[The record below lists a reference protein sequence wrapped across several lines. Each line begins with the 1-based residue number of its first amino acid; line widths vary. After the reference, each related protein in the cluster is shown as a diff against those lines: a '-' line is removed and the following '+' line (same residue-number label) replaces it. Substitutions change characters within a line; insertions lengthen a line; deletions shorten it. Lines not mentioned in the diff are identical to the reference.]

1 MKDVYVTMYTPSLNL
16 LVNNETINLSNSE
29 IVSIS
34 FIHNY
39 DTTSYPIIRLRIY
52 ADLTKIQQICENPDS
67 ILVRGC
73 LNGGIYK
80 MNQNTEN
87 ESTLVKAVKS
97 INISLKAY
105 IEMKNIPSSTYDQ
118 YEDGKKKESDLNVN
132 IKSPLELYCY
142 NEQLVHY
149 MKKRAN
155 SIYKDTSIGTV
166 LHDILQQAN
175 VYNAEIDPITNPKK
189 YNQVLIPNM
198 NIIQSIS
205 FIDYY
210 YGLYKKGGMMYG
222 DLDKLYIA
230 NTDVYNG
237 TTPIPIYVESYK
249 NNNDSSGMTRINN
262 DYQFYIMAPNVSV
275 RSESDIERVLHGPK
289 FATINLM
296 DMSDIDIV
304 ELTNLFEE
312 IKSLS
317 LSLSENI
324 EVPNLL
330 HKTQNKYIG
339 TSYVARLDERITKV
353 DVSGTGFDIMR
364 ITPKT
369 RFNLIFASPIRGI
382 KIDKQYRATF
392 VCHVLTST
400 DSGKFIAQTTMNLC
414 TN

>member
-39 DTTSYPIIRLRIY
+39 DTASYPIIRLRIY

-118 YEDGKKKESDLNVN
+118 YEDGKKKESNLNVN
-132 IKSPLELYCY
+132 VKSPLELYCY

-262 DYQFYIMAPNVSV
+262 DYQFYIMAPNVSI

-289 FATINLM
+289 LAAINLM
-296 DMSDIDIV
+296 DMNDIDIV

-312 IKSLS
+312 IKS

-392 VCHVLTST
+392 VCHVLSST

>member
-39 DTTSYPIIRLRIY
+39 DTASYPIIRLRIY

-132 IKSPLELYCY
+132 VKSPLELYCY

-237 TTPIPIYVESYK
+237 TTPVPIYVESYK

-289 FATINLM
+289 LAAINLM
-296 DMSDIDIV
+296 DMNDIDIV

-312 IKSLS
+312 IKS

-392 VCHVLTST
+392 VCHVLSST

>member
-1 MKDVYVTMYTPSLNL
+1 MKDVYVTMYTPSLHL

-39 DTTSYPIIRLRIY
+39 DTASYPIIRLRIY
-52 ADLTKIQQICENPDS
+52 SDLTKIQQICENPDS

-132 IKSPLELYCY
+132 VKSPLELYCY

-237 TTPIPIYVESYK
+237 TIPIPIYVESYK

-262 DYQFYIMAPNVSV
+262 DYQFYIMAPNVSI

-289 FATINLM
+289 LAAINLM
-296 DMSDIDIV
+296 DMNDIDIV

-312 IKSLS
+312 IKS

-353 DVSGTGFDIMR
+353 DISGTGFDIMR
-364 ITPKT
+364 ITPTT

-392 VCHVLTST
+392 VCHVLSST

>member
-39 DTTSYPIIRLRIY
+39 DTASYPIIRLRIY
-52 ADLTKIQQICENPDS
+52 SDLTKIQQICENPDS

-132 IKSPLELYCY
+132 VKSPLELYCY

-289 FATINLM
+289 LAAINLM
-296 DMSDIDIV
+296 DMNDIDIV

-317 LSLSENI
+317 LSENI
-324 EVPNLL
+324 ETPNLL

-353 DVSGTGFDIMR
+353 DISGTGFDIMR

-392 VCHVLTST
+392 VCHVLSST

>member
-39 DTTSYPIIRLRIY
+39 DTASYPIIRLRIY
-52 ADLTKIQQICENPDS
+52 SDLTKIQQICENPDS

-132 IKSPLELYCY
+132 VKSPLELYCY

-262 DYQFYIMAPNVSV
+262 DYQFYIMAPNVSI

-289 FATINLM
+289 LASINLM
-296 DMSDIDIV
+296 DMNDIDIV

-317 LSLSENI
+317 LSENI
-324 EVPNLL
+324 ETPNLL

-392 VCHVLTST
+392 VCHVLSST

>member
-39 DTTSYPIIRLRIY
+39 DTASYPIIRLRIY

-132 IKSPLELYCY
+132 VKSPLELYCY

-262 DYQFYIMAPNVSV
+262 DYQFYIMAPNVSI

-289 FATINLM
+289 LAAINLM
-296 DMSDIDIV
+296 DMNDIDIV

-312 IKSLS
+312 IKS

-392 VCHVLTST
+392 VCHVLSST

>member
-39 DTTSYPIIRLRIY
+39 DTASYPIIRLRIY

-132 IKSPLELYCY
+132 VKSPLELYCY

-237 TTPIPIYVESYK
+237 TTPVPIYVESYK

-262 DYQFYIMAPNVSV
+262 DYQFYIMAPNVSI

-289 FATINLM
+289 HAVINLM

-317 LSLSENI
+317 LSENI
-324 EVPNLL
+324 ETPNLL

-392 VCHVLTST
+392 VCHVLSST

>member
-39 DTTSYPIIRLRIY
+39 DTASYPIIRLRIY

-262 DYQFYIMAPNVSV
+262 DYQFYIMAPNVSI

-289 FATINLM
+289 LASINLM
-296 DMSDIDIV
+296 DMNDIDIV

-312 IKSLS
+312 IKS

-392 VCHVLTST
+392 VCHVLSST

>member
-39 DTTSYPIIRLRIY
+39 DTASYPIIRLRIY

-132 IKSPLELYCY
+132 VKSPLELYCY

-262 DYQFYIMAPNVSV
+262 DYQFYIMAPNVSI

-289 FATINLM
+289 LAAINLM
-296 DMSDIDIV
+296 DMNDIDIV

-317 LSLSENI
+317 LSENI
-324 EVPNLL
+324 EIPNLL

-392 VCHVLTST
+392 VCHVLSST

>member
-39 DTTSYPIIRLRIY
+39 DTASYPIIRLRIY

-132 IKSPLELYCY
+132 VKSPLELYCY

-237 TTPIPIYVESYK
+237 TTPVPIYVESYK

-262 DYQFYIMAPNVSV
+262 DYQFYIMAPNVSI

-289 FATINLM
+289 LAAINLM
-296 DMSDIDIV
+296 DMNDIDIV

-312 IKSLS
+312 IKS

-353 DVSGTGFDIMR
+353 DISGTGFDIMR

-392 VCHVLTST
+392 VCHVLSST

>member
-39 DTTSYPIIRLRIY
+39 DTASYPIIRLRIY

-132 IKSPLELYCY
+132 VKSPLELYCY

-237 TTPIPIYVESYK
+237 TTPVPIYVESYK

-289 FATINLM
+289 LAAINLM
-296 DMSDIDIV
+296 DMNDIDIV

-312 IKSLS
+312 IKS

>member
-39 DTTSYPIIRLRIY
+39 DTASYPIIRLRIY
-52 ADLTKIQQICENPDS
+52 SDLTKIQQICENPDS

-132 IKSPLELYCY
+132 VKSPLELYCY

-262 DYQFYIMAPNVSV
+262 DYQFYIMAPNVSI

-289 FATINLM
+289 LAAINLM
-296 DMSDIDIV
+296 DMNDIDIV

-317 LSLSENI
+317 LSENI
-324 EVPNLL
+324 ETPNLL

-353 DVSGTGFDIMR
+353 DISGTGFDIMR

-392 VCHVLTST
+392 VCHVLSST

>member
-39 DTTSYPIIRLRIY
+39 DTASYPIIRLRIY

-132 IKSPLELYCY
+132 VKSPLELYCY

-237 TTPIPIYVESYK
+237 TTPVPIYVESYK

-289 FATINLM
+289 LAAINLM
-296 DMSDIDIV
+296 DMNDIDIV

-312 IKSLS
+312 IKS

-392 VCHVLTST
+392 ACHVLSST

>member
-39 DTTSYPIIRLRIY
+39 DTASYPIIRLRIY

-132 IKSPLELYCY
+132 VKSPLELYCY

-262 DYQFYIMAPNVSV
+262 EYQFYIMAPNVSI

-289 FATINLM
+289 LASINLM
-296 DMSDIDIV
+296 DMNDIDIV

-312 IKSLS
+312 IKS

-392 VCHVLTST
+392 VCHVLSST

>member
-39 DTTSYPIIRLRIY
+39 DTASYPIIRLRIY

-118 YEDGKKKESDLNVN
+118 YEDGKKKETDLNVN

-262 DYQFYIMAPNVSV
+262 DYQFYIMAPNVSI

-289 FATINLM
+289 LAAINLM
-296 DMSDIDIV
+296 DMNDIDIV

-312 IKSLS
+312 IKS

-353 DVSGTGFDIMR
+353 DISGTGFDIMR

-392 VCHVLTST
+392 VCHVLSST

>member
-39 DTTSYPIIRLRIY
+39 DTASYPIIRLRIY

-132 IKSPLELYCY
+132 VKSPLELYCY

-262 DYQFYIMAPNVSV
+262 DYQFYIMAPNISI

-289 FATINLM
+289 HAVVNLM

-317 LSLSENI
+317 LSENI
-324 EVPNLL
+324 ETPNLL

-353 DVSGTGFDIMR
+353 DISGTGFDIMR

-392 VCHVLTST
+392 VCHVLSST

>member
-39 DTTSYPIIRLRIY
+39 DTASYPIIRLRIY

-132 IKSPLELYCY
+132 VKSPLELYCY

-262 DYQFYIMAPNVSV
+262 DYQFYIMAPNVSI

-289 FATINLM
+289 LASINLM
-296 DMSDIDIV
+296 DMNDIDII

-312 IKSLS
+312 IKS

-392 VCHVLTST
+392 VCHVLSST